1 MKVGIKNPLIVC
13 IFRFDKIAYQ
23 KMNSKKFFFPKK
35 YINNHYVNIIKLRL
49 VPNCAD
55 NTKDIKIIGQIKLP
69 AEGASNKRMA

>member
-1 MKVGIKNPLIVC
+1 
-13 IFRFDKIAYQ
+13 
-23 KMNSKKFFFPKK
+23 MNSKKFFFPKK

-49 VPNCAD
+49 VANCAD